1 MKKLNNFHIQRA
13 SLQYELHNVLLSW
26 KQHQKSVLN
35 GNEAKKDPQ
44 KIVNH
49 IESYI
54 NRLIKGWEQN
64 SNTKEN
70 LLELQVTIKAKVGV

>member
-1 MKKLNNFHIQRA
+1 MSK
-13 SLQYELHNVLLSW
+13 
-26 KQHQKSVLN
+26 N

-54 NRLIKGWEQN
+54 NRLIKDYQSKIPSN
-64 SNTKEN
+64 NTKLSN
-70 LLELQVTIKAKVGV
+70 